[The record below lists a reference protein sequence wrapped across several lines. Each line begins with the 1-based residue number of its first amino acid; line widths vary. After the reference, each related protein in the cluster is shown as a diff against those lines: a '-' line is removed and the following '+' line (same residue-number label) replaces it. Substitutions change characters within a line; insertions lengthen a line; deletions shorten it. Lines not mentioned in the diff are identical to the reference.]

1 MKRLFSSQHNSTK
14 ERVLELA
21 LFLLFVAGI
30 IAAIF
35 IL

>member
-1 MKRLFSSQHNSTK
+1 MKRLFSSSQNTTK

-21 LFLLFVAGI
+21 LFLLFVSGI